1 MGYDLQ
7 ANTDPKTT
15 VREARKLLGRKYSY
29 LDDTQVQELIVNLT
43 ALARHSLK
51 I

>member
-1 MGYDLQ
+1 MGYDFK
-7 ANTDPKTT
+7 ANSKPKTT

-29 LDDTQVQELIVNLT
+29 LNDTQVQELIVNLT
-43 ALARHSLK
+43 ALARHSLN